1 MEFLQSFLRRYF
13 AVESVVVSRNVGC
26 FLRLRKR
33 SFHVKR
39 PLTSFRQIIFFFF
52 TWWTYS
58 CWWFLGAVSG
68 SVTPVSAGVFQSMTG
83 ALGKPSFS
91 SPRDLFWVLSDKI
104 RHCFFCPTT
113 PVLRV
118 SAITY
123 KVMLLRDLYHLS
135 CMKCSVTGFGVKC
148 WWFRGKT
155 CKKKVAK
162 RWLGIEQMRTTY
174 SKKFWG

>member
-13 AVESVVVSRNVGC
+13 AGESVVVSRNVGC

-39 PLTSFRQIIFFFF
+39 PLTSFRQIIFFF

-113 PVLRV
+113 PVLSAECQQLHTKYSVVAWLV
-118 SAITY
+118 SP
-123 KVMLLRDLYHLS
+123 
-135 CMKCSVTGFGVKC
+135 GFGVKC

-155 CKKKVAK
+155 CEKKVAK
-162 RWLGIEQMRTTY
+162 RWLGLEQKRTTY
-174 SKKFWG
+174 SKKFKFRGN